1 MPPSRASREP
11 EPVDANAPA
20 DKAGTAD
27 GAAVARKDGAA
38 GPFSAFERMI
48 AWRYLRPRRK
58 EAAVSI
64 VTIISLVG
72 VTLGVAALIIVMA
85 VMNGFRAE
93 LLDRILGLNG
103 HVIIQPVERPLDDYA
118 AVADRISGVDGV
130 KIAVPL
136 IEGQTLASGNAG
148 AGTGALVRGV
158 RTQDLDGLTSISEN
172 IVEGSLVSFASGDG
186 VLIGSRMAR
195 SMGLIAGDSITLVSP
210 EGDVTP
216 FGTTPRVKTY
226 PVAAIFEMGMSEYDS
241 SIIFMPFEEAQL
253 YFNSE
258 GVAQLIEVF
267 IDDPDAVDAFAPLI
281 EEAADRPIFMV
292 DWRQRNSAFFS
303 ALVIERNAMFL
314 ILSIV
319 VLVASLNIISSL
331 IMLVKEKGRGIA
343 ILRTMGA
350 SQSAILRIFIMAGT
364 GVGVVGTGVG
374 VLLGVLVCW
383 NIQSIQRFMNW
394 ASGAEVW
401 DPTIR
406 FLTEIPARMDAGETF
421 AVIILSL
428 TLSFLAAII
437 PARRAARLDP
447 VEALRYE

>member
-1 MPPSRASREP
+1 MRATTP
-11 EPVDANAPA
+11 EATETQA
-20 DKAGTAD
+20 AGNGRTD
-27 GAAVARKDGAA
+27 GSA

-48 AWRYLRPRRK
+48 AWRYLRPRKK

-103 HVIIQPVERPLDDYA
+103 HVIVQPIERPLDDYD
-118 AVADRISGVDGV
+118 AVAERITAVDGV
-130 KIAVPL
+130 TLAVPL
-136 IEGQTLASGNAG
+136 IEGQTLASGNVG

-158 RTQDLDGLTSISEN
+158 RAEDFSRLESISGN
-172 IVEGSLVSFASGDG
+172 LTEGSLVPFAAGEG
-186 VLIGSRMAR
+186 VVIGIRMAR
-195 SMGLIAGDSITLVSP
+195 NLGLIAGDRITLVSP
-210 EGDVTP
+210 DGDVTP
-216 FGTTPRVKTY
+216 FGTTPRVKSY
-226 PVAAIFEMGMSEYDS
+226 PVAAIFEMGMSEYDG

-258 GVAQLIEVF
+258 GVAQLIEIF
-267 IDDPDAVDAFAPLI
+267 IDDPDAVDAYRPLI
-281 EEAADRPIFMV
+281 EEAGDRPMFLV

-350 SQSAILRIFIMAGT
+350 SQSSILRIFIMAGT
-364 GVGVVGTGVG
+364 GVGVVGTAAG
-374 VLLGVLVCW
+374 VLLGVIVCW
-383 NIQSIQRFMNW
+383 NIQGIQRFMNW
-394 ASGAEVW
+394 VSGAEVW

-406 FLTEIPARMDAGETF
+406 FLSEIPARMNPGETL
-421 AVIILSL
+421 AVVLLSL
-428 TLSFLAAII
+428 ALSFLAAII
-437 PARRAARLDP
+437 PARRAAKLDP

>member
-1 MPPSRASREP
+1 
-11 EPVDANAPA
+11 
-20 DKAGTAD
+20 
-27 GAAVARKDGAA
+27 
-38 GPFSAFERMI
+38 
-48 AWRYLRPRRK
+48 
-58 EAAVSI
+58 
-64 VTIISLVG
+64 
-72 VTLGVAALIIVMA
+72 MA

-172 IVEGSLVSFASGDG
+172 IVEGSLVSFASGEG

-281 EEAADRPIFMV
+281 EDAADRPIFMV

-364 GVGVVGTGVG
+364 GVGLVGTGVG

>member
-1 MPPSRASREP
+1 MTVSAN
-11 EPVDANAPA
+11 VDTEAETAPA
-20 DKAGTAD
+20 TERA
-27 GAAVARKDGAA
+27 DGAA
-38 GPFSAFERMI
+38 GPFSTFERMV
-48 AWRYLRPRRK
+48 AWRYLRPRKK

-64 VTIISLVG
+64 VTIISLIG
-72 VTLGVAALIIVMA
+72 VTLGVAALIIVMS

-103 HVIIQPVERPLDDYA
+103 HIIIQPVERPLDDYA
-118 AVADRISGVDGV
+118 DVAARINGVEGV
-130 KIAVPL
+130 TLAVPL
-136 IEGQTLASGNAG
+136 IEGQTLASGNVG

-158 RTQDLDGLTSISEN
+158 RAEDITELEAVSDN
-172 IVEGSLVSFASGDG
+172 ITEGSLVPFAAGEG
-186 VLIGSRMAR
+186 VLIGIRMAR
-195 SMGLIAGDSITLVSP
+195 NLGLIAGDSITLVSP

-216 FGTTPRVKTY
+216 FGTTPRVKSY
-226 PVAAIFEMGMSEYDS
+226 PIAAIFEMGMSEYDA

-258 GVAQLIEVF
+258 GTAQLIEVF
-267 IDDPDAVDAFAPLI
+267 VEDPDAVDTYRPLV
-281 EEAADRPIFMV
+281 EEAGDRPLFMV

-303 ALVIERNAMFL
+303 ALIIERNAMFL

-364 GVGVVGTGVG
+364 GVGVVGTAAGV
-374 VLLGVLVCW
+374 VLGVIVCW
-383 NIQSIQRFMNW
+383 NIQSIQRLMNW
-394 ASGAEVW
+394 MSGTDVW

-406 FLTEIPARMDAGETF
+406 FLSEIPARMNPGEIA
-421 AVIILSL
+421 AVIALSL
-428 TLSFLAAII
+428 TLSFLAAIV

>member
-1 MPPSRASREP
+1 MIETT
-11 EPVDANAPA
+11 APA
-20 DKAGTAD
+20 TPAD
-27 GAAVARKDGAA
+27 RTDGAA

-64 VTIISLVG
+64 VTLISLIG

-103 HVIIQPVERPLDDYA
+103 HIIVQPVDTPLEDYA
-118 AVADRISGVDGV
+118 AVSERLSAIAGVRLV
-130 KIAVPL
+130 LPL
-136 IEGQTLASGNAG
+136 IEGQALVSGNVG
-148 AGTGALVRGV
+148 AGSGALVRGL
-158 RTQDLDGLTSISEN
+158 RPDDMGKLTSVSGN
-172 IVEGSLVSFASGDG
+172 IREGSLDGFNAGEG
-186 VLIGSRMAR
+186 VLIGFRMAQNL
-195 SMGLIAGDSITLVSP
+195 GLIVGDQITLVSP

-216 FGTTPRVKTY
+216 FGTTPRVKSY
-226 PVAAIFEMGMSEYDS
+226 PIAGIFEMGMSEYDA
-241 SIIFMPFEEAQL
+241 SIVFLPFEQAQL

-258 GVAQLIEVF
+258 GRAQLIEVF
-267 IDDPDAVDAFAPLI
+267 IDDPDNVDAIKPEI
-281 EEAADRPIFMV
+281 EKNAGRPMILV
-292 DWRQRNSAFFS
+292 DWRQRNAAFFS
-303 ALVIERNAMFL
+303 ALLIERNAMFL

-319 VLVASLNIISSL
+319 VIVASLNIISSL

-364 GVGVVGTGVG
+364 GVGVVGTATG
-374 VLLGVLVCW
+374 VLLGVLVCL
-383 NIQSIQRFMNW
+383 NIQGIQRFVNVI
-394 ASGAEVW
+394 SGAEVW

-406 FLTEIPARMDAGETF
+406 FLSEIPAEMNLNETLS
-421 AVIILSL
+421 VIGLSL
-428 TLSFLAAII
+428 FLSFLAAII

>member
-1 MPPSRASREP
+1 
-11 EPVDANAPA
+11 
-20 DKAGTAD
+20 
-27 GAAVARKDGAA
+27 
-38 GPFSAFERMI
+38 MI
-48 AWRYLRPRRK
+48 AWRYLRPRKK

-103 HVIIQPVERPLDDYA
+103 HVIVQPIERPLDDYD
-118 AVADRISGVDGV
+118 AVAARITAVDGV
-130 KIAVPL
+130 TLAVPL
-136 IEGQTLASGNAG
+136 IEGQTLASGNVG

-158 RTQDLDGLTSISEN
+158 RAEDFSRLESISGN
-172 IVEGSLVSFASGDG
+172 LTEGSLVPFAAGEG
-186 VLIGSRMAR
+186 VVIGIRMAR
-195 SMGLIAGDSITLVSP
+195 NLGLIAGDRITLVSP
-210 EGDVTP
+210 DGDVTP
-216 FGTTPRVKTY
+216 FGTTPRVKSY
-226 PVAAIFEMGMSEYDS
+226 PVAAIFEMGMSEYDG

-258 GVAQLIEVF
+258 GVAQLIEIF
-267 IDDPDAVDAFAPLI
+267 IDDPDAVDAYRPLI
-281 EEAADRPIFMV
+281 EEAGDRPMFLV

-350 SQSAILRIFIMAGT
+350 SQSSILRIFIMAGT
-364 GVGVVGTGVG
+364 GVGVVGTAAG
-374 VLLGVLVCW
+374 VLLGVIVCW
-383 NIQSIQRFMNW
+383 NIQGIQRFMNW
-394 ASGAEVW
+394 VSGAEVW

-406 FLTEIPARMDAGETF
+406 FLSEIPARLNPGETL
-421 AVIILSL
+421 AVVLLSL
-428 TLSFLAAII
+428 ALSFLAAII
-437 PARRAARLDP
+437 PARRAAKLDP

>member
-1 MPPSRASREP
+1 
-11 EPVDANAPA
+11 
-20 DKAGTAD
+20 
-27 GAAVARKDGAA
+27 
-38 GPFSAFERMI
+38 MI
-48 AWRYLRPRRK
+48 AWRYLRPRKK

-103 HVIIQPVERPLDDYA
+103 HVIVQPIERPLDDYD
-118 AVADRISGVDGV
+118 AVAARITAVDGV
-130 KIAVPL
+130 TLAVPL
-136 IEGQTLASGNAG
+136 IEGQTLASGNVG

-158 RTQDLDGLTSISEN
+158 RAEDFSRLESISGN
-172 IVEGSLVSFASGDG
+172 LTEGSLVPFAAGEG
-186 VLIGSRMAR
+186 VVIGIRMAR
-195 SMGLIAGDSITLVSP
+195 NLGLIAGDRITLVSP
-210 EGDVTP
+210 DGDVTP
-216 FGTTPRVKTY
+216 FGTTPRVKSY
-226 PVAAIFEMGMSEYDS
+226 PVAAIFEMGMSEYDG

-258 GVAQLIEVF
+258 GVAQLIEIF
-267 IDDPDAVDAFAPLI
+267 IDDPDAVDAYRPLI
-281 EEAADRPIFMV
+281 EEAGDRPMFLV

-350 SQSAILRIFIMAGT
+350 SQSSILRIFIMAGT
-364 GVGVVGTGVG
+364 GVGVVGTAAG
-374 VLLGVLVCW
+374 VLLGVIVCW
-383 NIQSIQRFMNW
+383 NIQGIQRFMNW
-394 ASGAEVW
+394 VSGAEVW

-406 FLTEIPARMDAGETF
+406 FLSEIPARMNPGETL
-421 AVIILSL
+421 AVVLLSL
-428 TLSFLAAII
+428 ALSFLAAII
-437 PARRAARLDP
+437 PARRAAKLDP

>member
-1 MPPSRASREP
+1 
-11 EPVDANAPA
+11 
-20 DKAGTAD
+20 
-27 GAAVARKDGAA
+27 
-38 GPFSAFERMI
+38 MI
-48 AWRYLRPRRK
+48 AWRYLRPRKK

-103 HVIIQPVERPLDDYA
+103 HVIVQPIERPLDDYD
-118 AVADRISGVDGV
+118 AVAARITAVDGV
-130 KIAVPL
+130 TLAVPL
-136 IEGQTLASGNAG
+136 IEGQTLASGNVG

-158 RTQDLDGLTSISEN
+158 RAEDFSRLESISGN
-172 IVEGSLVSFASGDG
+172 LTEGSLVPFAAGEG
-186 VLIGSRMAR
+186 VVIGIRMAR
-195 SMGLIAGDSITLVSP
+195 NLGLIAGDRITLVSP
-210 EGDVTP
+210 DGDVTP
-216 FGTTPRVKTY
+216 FGTTPRVKSY
-226 PVAAIFEMGMSEYDS
+226 PVAAIFEMGMSEYDG

-258 GVAQLIEVF
+258 GVAQLIEIF
-267 IDDPDAVDAFAPLI
+267 IDDPDAVDAYRPLI
-281 EEAADRPIFMV
+281 EEAGDRPMFLV

-350 SQSAILRIFIMAGT
+350 SQSSILRIFIMAGT
-364 GVGVVGTGVG
+364 GVGVVGTAAG
-374 VLLGVLVCW
+374 VLLGVMVCW
-383 NIQSIQRFMNW
+383 NIQGIQRFMNW
-394 ASGAEVW
+394 VSGAEVW

-406 FLTEIPARMDAGETF
+406 FLSEIPARMNPGETL
-421 AVIILSL
+421 AVVLLSL
-428 TLSFLAAII
+428 ALSFLAAII
-437 PARRAARLDP
+437 PARRAAKLDP

>member
-1 MPPSRASREP
+1 MDTRA
-11 EPVDANAPA
+11 
-20 DKAGTAD
+20 AGTA
-27 GAAVARKDGAA
+27 GTAGTAAAGRKDRAA

-64 VTIISLVG
+64 VTVISLIG

-93 LLDRILGLNG
+93 LLDRVLGLNG
-103 HVIIQPVERPLDDYA
+103 HVIVQPVERPLDDYD
-118 AVADRISGVDGV
+118 AVAARISAVDGV
-130 KIAVPL
+130 AIAVPL
-136 IEGQTLASGNAG
+136 IEGQVLASGNVG

-158 RTQDLDGLTSISEN
+158 RADDLDGLPAISGN
-172 IVEGSLVSFASGDG
+172 ITEGSPVGFLAGEG
-186 VLIGSRMAR
+186 VLVGSRMAR
-195 SMGLIAGDSITLVSP
+195 NLGLIAGDRITLVSP

-216 FGTTPRVKTY
+216 FGTTPRIKSY
-226 PVAAIFEMGMSEYDS
+226 PVAAIFEMGMSEYDA
-241 SIIFMPFEEAQL
+241 SIIFMPFKEAQL
-253 YFNSE
+253 YFNSQ

-267 IDDPDAVDAFAPLI
+267 VDDPDAVDRYRPLI
-281 EEAADRPIFMV
+281 EQAADRPMFMI
-292 DWRQRNSAFFS
+292 DWRQRNAACFS

-319 VLVASLNIISSL
+319 VLVASLNIVSSL

-364 GVGVVGTGVG
+364 GVGVVGTAAGVA
-374 VLLGVLVCW
+374 LGVLVCW
-383 NIQSIQRFMNW
+383 NIRAIQRLMNW
-394 ASGAEVW
+394 VSGAEIW

-406 FLTEIPARMDAGETF
+406 FLSEIPARMDPGETI
-421 AVIILSL
+421 AVVVLSL
-428 TLSFLAAII
+428 TLSFLAAIV